1 MEETCR
7 EFSESVFCRL
17 LNVYASIYTFS
28 ASTDSGN
35 VSIYIKERESEAE
48 CRKETN
54 IYFSVEYIFSQLSQ
68 RIAYLK
74 R

>member
-7 EFSESVFCRL
+7 GFSESVFCLL
-17 LNVYASIYTFS
+17 LNVYASICIFS

-48 CRKETN
+48 CRKDETN
-54 IYFSVEYIFSQLSQ
+54 IYFSVGHIFS
-68 RIAYLK
+68 
-74 R
+74 